1 MKTYKVFE
9 KGCQRVVMKQGWS
22 WPAFFLQWIWA
33 FSKTLILPGVIAF
46 AGSVVFALIPVKNI
60 MNPYVL
66 IAGIV
71 LGAILPVSAFQF
83 SACNRFTLFLPYC
96 HMPNLSKI
104 DGERNLYRNPKSGTE
119 GKQVVG
125 GSVDEERLLPLGD
138 GSGKES
144 GRGGFRQTVIGERR
158 KRT

>member
-33 FSKTLILPGVIAF
+33 FSKTLILPGVVAL

-71 LGAILPVSAFQF
+71 FGLKGNKWWEGRL
-83 SACNRFTLFLPYC
+83 
-96 HMPNLSKI
+96 M
-104 DGERNLYRNPKSGTE
+104 KSGYSLLGTVQAKNPAE
-119 GKQVVG
+119 AV
-125 GSVDEERLLPLGD
+125 SVKL
-138 GSGKES
+138 
-144 GRGGFRQTVIGERR
+144 
-158 KRT
+158 